1 MSTYLELVQQLV
13 TELGIGGA
21 NQGATVPT
29 TVVGQKGQLWNAT
42 NWIKQAD
49 NNLNLLHTDWRF
61 LAATYFENLIA
72 GSRVAPAHVGS
83 DTPKMWDR
91 QSFWL
96 ERNTNQAAPLTWME
110 WEQYRATIYPGA
122 TPSQGKPSI
131 ITQDRQGTLRLDVP
145 SDATYDLRA
154 EFYRV
159 PALLTTDVQVPHMPV
174 EYHRLIVC
182 EAAIKYGNKE
192 AALEVIN
199 GMEAEYAFL
208 LDKLE
213 GDQLI
218 GGEYDNQH
226 SQDIP
231 LVMDIPGHDETQ
243 DLGSKW
249 RY

>member
-1 MSTYLELVQQLV
+1 MSTFLELTQQLV

-29 TVVGQKGQLWNAT
+29 DTTTQVGQMWNAV
-42 NWIKQAD
+42 NWIRQAE
-49 NNLNLLHTDWRF
+49 NNLNLLHTDWQF
-61 LAATYFENLIA
+61 LSATYFEALIV

-91 QSFWL
+91 RSFWL
-96 ERNTNQAAPLTWME
+96 ERNNANAAPLTWMD
-110 WEQYRATIYPGA
+110 WEQFRSDIFAGA
-122 TPSQGKPSI
+122 TPSNSKPSI
-131 ITQDRQGTLRLDVP
+131 ITQDRQGILYLDVP
-145 SDATYDLRA
+145 ADSAYDLRA

-159 PALLTTDVQVPHMPV
+159 PLLLTTDAQVPHMPA

-199 GMEAEYAFL
+199 GMEAEYEFL

-218 GGEYDNQH
+218 GHEYDNQH
-226 SQDIP
+226 SQDLP
-231 LVMDIPGHDETQ
+231 LVQDIPGFDETQ
-243 DLGSKW
+243 GRGNKW
-249 RY
+249 WL